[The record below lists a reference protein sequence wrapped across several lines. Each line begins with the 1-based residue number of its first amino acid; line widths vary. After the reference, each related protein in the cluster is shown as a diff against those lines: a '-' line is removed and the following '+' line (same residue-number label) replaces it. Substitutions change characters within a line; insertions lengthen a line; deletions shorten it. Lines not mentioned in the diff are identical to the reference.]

1 MNANKL
7 LRFATIFYS
16 LASGEE
22 LPKDSKDLPTIL
34 KNISDLETY
43 TARKNY
49 AENNLEH
56 LSSGSSR
63 IVYLTNKKTI
73 IKMAKNDKGIAQN
86 KAEISASKVNS
97 KYLNKALSHGDNY
110 SWIEV
115 PFLEKITEKDFKE
128 MTDIDFNDFSEAIR
142 FSLKK
147 ISGNTDTEKPEN
159 YDDVV
164 KSSFFNDIVDIGK
177 KLDLMPGDLARI
189 SSFGKK
195 DGHPVLID
203 VGLTSVI
210 FKDFYEDDDS

>member
-97 KYLNKALSHGDNY
+97 KYLNKALSHADNY